1 MSKEDLLI
9 TPSKKVDIWKKII
22 EKKIAEGEQIMIF
35 LDTETTGG
43 IMKGKGNASS
53 VLEKEDH
60 LYMGLRHRAVE
71 LGALVCYLDNAT
83 GTIEQLKDHED
94 KPIYFHEYI
103 NFMSEKEEKLNKYLS
118 IKEMPDGAWFVHG
131 ISMEFLAGNECLG
144 EALEIYKNEKYKVP
158 LPKSHKKTL
167 RLPKPAPDFE
177 QIVEPFMDVCG
188 LNFDYNE
195 TPTNGRV
202 TVIAHNFE
210 FDAKFMNSEMENAGK
225 PFLESLTLP
234 MDSIVMAKGVFPKS
248 YMEEYKQSKID
259 QIRERF
265 TGKKVNEETIKKEIT
280 KEIPKGLYSLDFL
293 SFMLTDKGLM
303 NMDGIDRTLHGA
315 ALDCEILRRV
325 YQGIL
330 SSEEYKLSPNKLAY
344 NKTSIEGTITRLNDQ
359 ARPPHSNVVKIDSQ
373 LLNRLKA

>member
-60 LYMGLRHRAVE
+60 LYMGLRHRVVE

-195 TPTNGRV
+195 Y
-202 TVIAHNFE
+202 
-210 FDAKFMNSEMENAGK
+210 
-225 PFLESLTLP
+225 LTLLL
-234 MDSIVMAKGVFPKS
+234 FPS
-248 YMEEYKQSKID
+248 
-259 QIRERF
+259 
-265 TGKKVNEETIKKEIT
+265 
-280 KEIPKGLYSLDFL
+280 SL
-293 SFMLTDKGLM
+293 
-303 NMDGIDRTLHGA
+303 
-315 ALDCEILRRV
+315 
-325 YQGIL
+325 
-330 SSEEYKLSPNKLAY
+330 
-344 NKTSIEGTITRLNDQ
+344 
-359 ARPPHSNVVKIDSQ
+359 
-373 LLNRLKA
+373 